1 MREKSSGPDDSGA
14 ALAYCQSPRRSGRLA
29 QAGPVFWV
37 VACGAILILGIVLGI
52 GGVIGNF
59 QDREVQRSQK
69 ELENTVGLLASQIDS
84 QFGHFESIERS
95 VAADIEQRI
104 KTPEEFKRLL
114 STEQF
119 HRLLQEKITDPTDF
133 AGVNV
138 FDAEGDYINSSE
150 RWPVPSLNLSGRN
163 YFKAFRTGSTLA
175 SLLIELVDSR
185 VTPGRTLVMARKV
198 SGPNGELLGLITRS
212 IPPVRFEQ
220 FFSTVAPTGGTIALL
235 HEDGTLLARFP
246 HAENAIG
253 QGFAGSPLVAR
264 DRSAAA
270 YETKRFISP
279 VDGQERF
286 GSARNLDHYPLA
298 ILATKTTFAA
308 LSNWREE
315 TYILTWSAGLAA
327 AIICFMLA
335 FIVRYLKA
343 QHRRLDVAVNNMS
356 QGLLLFDSS
365 ERLVLCNKR
374 YMDMFNLSPEIIKPG
389 CKLRNVIQHR
399 KDTGSLPGNV
409 EEYCDKLREVSKT
422 GAPSQSVA
430 EMSDGRWMQVANQPL
445 AEGGW
450 VSTIEDVTQ
459 QRRSEERM
467 VRLALYDT
475 LTDLPNRAF
484 FLRRLQSE
492 LDQCS
497 DDNRVAV
504 LFLDTDEFKAVNDS
518 LGHLVGDELL
528 KSIARK
534 LRGCLG
540 PSEFVARLGGDE
552 FAIIAPAVDGREQVL
567 ALIERVY
574 GAIRR
579 IHDCA
584 GHRLT
589 IDSSIGI
596 AFAPSDGKTCEE
608 IVQNSDL
615 AMYEAKSA
623 GRRTYRFFE
632 AGMEKKAKE
641 RQLLEADLRN
651 AIKSSAIEVYYQP
664 IVDLYRNEIVG
675 CEALARWNHA
685 DRGFISPADF
695 IPIAEQSGLIEELG
709 DFVLRKACKEAA
721 NWPASVK
728 LAVNVSPVQFKSG
741 LFALKVVSALAQS
754 GLSPHRL
761 ELEITEAVLI
771 GDDEAALKILHELR
785 AIGVRVA
792 LDDFGTGY
800 SSLSYLRRFPFDKVK
815 IDRSFI
821 SGLTD
826 KDGSSAIVRA
836 IVAIASEYNMTTTAE
851 GVETEQQRDMLRQLK
866 CGEMQGFLFSPPK
879 PGAQLIF
886 GRHGAE
892 VSTSAADPLPTT
904 FTAELSERDA
914 KLRLPRRHN

>member
-1 MREKSSGPDDSGA
+1 MREEDSGPGDPGA
-14 ALAYCQSPRRSGRLA
+14 ALADFRSPTRSGLLA

-37 VACGAILILGIVLGI
+37 VACGAILILGIVLGM

-84 QFGHFESIERS
+84 RFGHFESIERS

-138 FDAEGDYINSSE
+138 FDADGDFINSSE
-150 RWPVPSLNLSGRN
+150 RWPVPSLNLSDRK
-163 YFKAFRTGSTLA
+163 YFKAFKTGSTLD

-198 SGPNGELLGLITRS
+198 PGPNGELLGLITRS
-212 IPPVRFEQ
+212 IPPERFEQ
-220 FFSTVAPTGGTIALL
+220 FFSTVAPAGGTIALL
-235 HEDGTLLARFP
+235 HQDGTLLARFP
-246 HAENAIG
+246 HAETAIG
-253 QGFAGSPLVAR
+253 QSFAGFPLVAR

-286 GSARNLDHYPLA
+286 GSARDLDHYPLA

-315 TYILTWSAGLAA
+315 THILMWSAGLAA
-327 AIICFMLA
+327 TIICLMLA

-356 QGLLLFDSS
+356 QGLLLFDNS

-374 YMDMFNLSPEIIKPG
+374 YIDMFNLSPAIIKPG
-389 CKLRNVIQHR
+389 CKLRDVIQHR

-422 GAPSQSVA
+422 GTPSQSVA

-450 VSTIEDVTQ
+450 VSTIEDVTE

-484 FLRRLQSE
+484 FLRHLQSE
-492 LDQCS
+492 LAQCS
-497 DDNRVAV
+497 DDCKLAV

-534 LRGCLG
+534 LHGCLG
-540 PSEFVARLGGDE
+540 PREFVARLGGDE
-552 FAIIAPAVDGREQVL
+552 FAIVASDVGGKEQVL
-567 ALIERVY
+567 ALVERVY

-623 GRRTYRFFE
+623 GRRTFRFFE
-632 AGMEKKAKE
+632 VGMEKKAKE
-641 RQLLEADLRN
+641 RQLLEADLRD
-651 AIKSSAIEVYYQP
+651 AIKSGAIEVYYQP
-664 IVDLYRNEIVG
+664 VVDLHRNEIVG

-685 DRGFISPADF
+685 DRGFICPADF

-709 DFVLRKACKEAA
+709 DFVLRKACQEAAA
-721 NWPASVK
+721 NWPVSVK

-866 CGEMQGFLFSPPK
+866 CDEMQGFLFSPPK
-879 PGAQLIF
+879 PGAQLRESLNGLRERLALSGGTAPEGSISS
-886 GRHGAE
+886 
-892 VSTSAADPLPTT
+892 VDPLP
-904 FTAELSERDA
+904 
-914 KLRLPRRHN
+914 RLWRN